1 MDVELGQAF
10 PPRKPGPARLCR
22 SERRAEA
29 QRLAEEANAQENT
42 AEEDTAGQA
51 KLNKQVLQKL

>member
-1 MDVELGQAF
+1 MDVWLGQAF
-10 PPRKPGPARLCR
+10 PPRKPGPARLRC

-42 AEEDTAGQA
+42 AKEDTAGQA